1 MQVAPTSHAPRLRHP
16 CERLPPP
23 LAGQGAVSGQASCE
37 QLSVEGARHW
47 GGAASGVL
55 CAPRGDSAQ
64 TSERAR
70 PLPWRPPPVGSLGR
84 ITARSNSGG
93 KTVNARRVVS
103 LETKEHG
110 TAPASESSETSEPAL
125 CTLPAHSD
133 LAQIARSTWD
143 RRLSAARARAPRARW
158 ASTPARAAAPPPALP
173 RHPPPA
179 RSLRRRPLYPASL
192 GTPP

>member
-1 MQVAPTSHAPRLRHP
+1 MGKRVVSSHQLKEPGIGGGLRAASSAHL
-16 CERLPPP
+16 EEI
-23 LAGQGAVSGQASCE
+23 AHKQASA
-37 QLSVEGARHW
+37 LG
-47 GGAASGVL
+47 
-55 CAPRGDSAQ
+55 
-64 TSERAR
+64 
-70 PLPWRPPPVGSLGR
+70 PWRSPPCGKWEVLGELPQEV
-84 ITARSNSGG
+84 ILGG

>member
-1 MQVAPTSHAPRLRHP
+1 MGKRVVSSYQLKEPGIGGGLRAASSAHL
-16 CERLPPP
+16 EEI
-23 LAGQGAVSGQASCE
+23 AHKQASA
-37 QLSVEGARHW
+37 LGPYL
-47 GGAASGVL
+47 GG
-55 CAPRGDSAQ
+55 
-64 TSERAR
+64 R
-70 PLPWRPPPVGSLGR
+70 PLSPVGSLGR

>member
-1 MQVAPTSHAPRLRHP
+1 MGKRVVSSHQLKEPGIGGGLR
-16 CERLPPP
+16 
-23 LAGQGAVSGQASCE
+23 
-37 QLSVEGARHW
+37 
-47 GGAASGVL
+47 AASSAHL
-55 CAPRGDSAQ
+55 EEIAQ

-70 PLPWRPPPVGSLGR
+70 PLAVAPLWEVLGESLTHSLTQEV
-84 ITARSNSGG
+84 ILGG

-110 TAPASESSETSEPAL
+110 TSPTSESSETSEPAL

>member
-1 MQVAPTSHAPRLRHP
+1 MGKRVVSSYQLKEPGIGGGLR
-16 CERLPPP
+16 
-23 LAGQGAVSGQASCE
+23 
-37 QLSVEGARHW
+37 
-47 GGAASGVL
+47 AAS
-55 CAPRGDSAQ
+55 SAHL
-64 TSERAR
+64 EEIANKRAR
-70 PLPWRPPPVGSLGR
+70 LAWPLGLGGRRPLWEVLGELPQVV
-84 ITARSNSGG
+84 ILGG

-110 TAPASESSETSEPAL
+110 TSPASESSETSEPAL